1 MSLINS
7 LSHCA
12 TKKGNKMN
20 LLKKSDLSQLLLAS
34 VLTTCLTSASTW
46 GDIMEAEDALNYLI
60 QGPKKEGCQCDPAER
75 PLSNWSISGLEK
87 TVLKRLGDDNEVYY
101 DVQFGDTL
109 DSIIK
114 SQLSE
119 FPVKKSIVREAIVS
133 ANRHAFRRNNPH
145 WMYANKKLKL
155 PDNGD
160 IHQAIFKTAAPEEG
174 NASNRRHKD
183 WIRYP

>member
-1 MSLINS
+1 
-7 LSHCA
+7 
-12 TKKGNKMN
+12 
-20 LLKKSDLSQLLLAS
+20 
-34 VLTTCLTSASTW
+34 
-46 GDIMEAEDALNYLI
+46 MEAEAALNYLI
-60 QGPKKEGCQCDPAER
+60 QGPKREGCQCDPAA
-75 PLSNWSISGLEK
+75 PPQTNWSIKGLER
-87 TVLKRLGDDNEVYY
+87 TVVNRLGDDKEVYY

-114 SQLSE
+114 SQLPE

-155 PDNGD
+155 PDNSD
-160 IHQAIFKTAAPEEG
+160 IHQAIFKTPAPEDG
-174 NASNRRHKD
+174 LASNRRHKD